1 MLAKSLRATRLFRQ
15 FALLL
20 RVFCEQATGF
30 HREIPMTE
38 DTIKRRAK
46 GLDRAFDILDFL
58 REIGQPLRPN
68 DIAHGIGSPKS
79 TVYELVASLLERR
92 ILEPVGKDGH
102 VYLGRQLYFLGQAH
116 LRHFDLTREADHA
129 LQAIVS
135 QTRETAQMCLLNG
148 RKYTV
153 ALMREGQRHFRISS
167 DIGENAAI
175 PWTASGRLLLGH
187 LSDEQIVDL
196 IDPKDFI
203 LPDGSRL
210 ALDVFLA
217 QIRQAN
223 ADGFFSFDSVADTF
237 THCFAAPV
245 RDAQGLCIATL
256 CIVAPRSDA
265 IKNYNDYRQVL
276 IENAN
281 SLARRINE

>member
-1 MLAKSLRATRLFRQ
+1 
-15 FALLL
+15 
-20 RVFCEQATGF
+20 
-30 HREIPMTE
+30 MTE

-58 REIGQPLRPN
+58 KEVGQPLRPN
-68 DIAHGIGSPKS
+68 DIASGIGSPKS

-92 ILEPVGKDGH
+92 ILETVGQDGL

-129 LQAIVS
+129 LQEIVR
-135 QTRETAQMCLLNG
+135 QTHETAQMCLLNG

-167 DIGENAAI
+167 DIGENAPI

-187 LSDEQIVDL
+187 LSDQQIIDL
-196 IDPKDFI
+196 IDPDDFI
-203 LPDGSRL
+203 LPDGQCL
-210 ALDVFLA
+210 PLDTFLG
-217 QIRQAN
+217 QIRQASL
-223 ADGFFSFDSVADTF
+223 DGFFSFDSVADTF

-245 RDAQGLCIATL
+245 RDAQGIAIATL
-256 CIVAPRSDA
+256 CIVAPRADA
-265 IKNYNDYRQVL
+265 QNHYNDYRRVL
-276 IENAN
+276 IDSAN
-281 SLARRINE
+281 NLARRINE